1 MRGFPGWGEASLGTQ
16 EGALSGC
23 VEDLKR
29 LIVGRD
35 PREIERMCFEVYR
48 DIYWKG
54 GPVLMSAIS
63 GIEMAMWD
71 ITGKYFN
78 APVYALMGG
87 KMRDSVR
94 MYANAWFVGARTPRS
109 SPPRHGKP

>member
-1 MRGFPGWGEASLGTQ
+1 
-16 EGALSGC
+16 
-23 VEDLKR
+23 
-29 LIVGRD
+29 
-35 PREIERMCFEVYR
+35 
-48 DIYWKG
+48 
-54 GPVLMSAIS
+54 MSAIS